1 MEIILAIVVASAVI
15 FFGALISMGNERQRK
30 AIDALREQTTLW
42 AIQDLR
48 LKREK
53 LAREVKIDDALSW
66 LNGVVARVYG
76 DDLGLIILEILDN
89 PQTLECVTK
98 NKRKIVFSTMSPEE
112 IRRGTGYR
120 KSRLSQLTYHP
131 LGIISHNTRYIEIS
145 ILNGGILFD
154 LELQAAWKLLMNKE
168 FNGQKLFGYF
178 IE

>member
-1 MEIILAIVVASAVI
+1 MEIILAIVVATTVI
-15 FFGALISMGNERQRK
+15 FFGVLISLGNERQRK
-30 AIDALREQTTLW
+30 AIAALREQTTLW
-42 AIQDLR
+42 AIQDLHM
-48 LKREK
+48 KREK
-53 LAREVKIDDALSW
+53 LAREVKIDDAISW

-76 DDLGLIILEILDN
+76 DDLGLIILEVWDN
-89 PQTLECVTK
+89 SQALACVTK
-98 NKRKIVFSTMSPEE
+98 NRKKIIFSTMSPVE
-112 IRRGTGYR
+112 IRRGAGYR
-120 KSRLSQLTYHP
+120 KNRLYQLTYHP